1 MKNRLMAV
9 FLILAFSCVSAE
21 KNKSVIPYLTEIEK
35 GFVPNEDVAIEL
47 AKIYFTAIY
56 GGTVMKIK
64 KYQAELHDDIW
75 YVKGL
80 LEERQIGG
88 YPYIKINK
96 QDGKVLGI
104 MYTK

>member
-1 MKNRLMAV
+1 
-9 FLILAFSCVSAE
+9 
-21 KNKSVIPYLTEIEK
+21 
-35 GFVPNEDVAIEL
+35 
-47 AKIYFTAIY
+47 
-56 GGTVMKIK
+56 MKIK

-88 YPYIKINK
+88 CPYIKINK